1 MSYDEFPSG
10 AQAPAT
16 DDLARNTLP
25 AETSVA
31 DAPPADPSPGSGADD
46 AGTAAASASEGPD
59 PLAVVP
65 VRSRSRRKSAV
76 VPAAP
81 LEPDAT
87 HSGLPETP
95 PSDPSTVVEDASPAP
110 PKTRRRTTSSRKKIE
125 TSAVVPADTGAPTEV
140 SEGTLV
146 SGAAEVAPAPEPKT
160 PRRRSR
166 KTVPADAPAPA
177 EPVPDVPM
185 PTTESAA
192 SPPTTPRRRRRKVA
206 EATSPTQDVPVQPA
220 PTQEIAPAPEAR
232 TDAPEQIVTSQEP
245 AGLAP
250 VTDAQDPLAL
260 PVLDA
265 QVELPGV
272 PAERDGKGRET
283 PEAPATGRRRR
294 VRERARDRNRRVEAP
309 DTVTSPPA
317 TEEEET
323 TDRTVGAH
331 LVTRQGIPEIHIHGV
346 PYPPVLFFGNM
357 EDEKSRSRVIS
368 QIRRAARH
376 GVHLHS
382 TLIELP
388 CPITEDSAALD
399 EIDRRLRA
407 VLDADPEG
415 YVMPRII
422 FVPARGWK
430 REYPTDISTYAD
442 GTTGDP
448 SVTSERF
455 WLEAEHSLTTLIAH
469 ILRQEWGRRVFGYH
483 LERGEWFQPADLG
496 YDRSIANRDAFRDWL
511 RERYHN
517 NLVALRA
524 AWYDGDVQFHTAEI
538 PPLIL
543 KPDQNR
549 AFYETRRERRYI
561 DFNEFTS
568 ETTARRL
575 IALARA
581 VKKATQ
587 NQALVSVCYGYTFEF
602 GHPFS
607 GHLALNQLLSCNAIN
622 LICGP
627 PSYRDRKA
635 GGAASLPAP
644 VDSPPI
650 HGKLWMSEDDTKTY
664 LAPARQPA
672 DDFNPRLGD
681 RFLTEQAQLRAMGYA
696 LTHHIGIGFM
706 DLWGE
711 GWLDEDSLWE
721 RIGGFARR
729 YAQVLRHHERPRCP
743 DVIAMIDEKSLLH
756 IQRGEPFF
764 RRVTQGVR
772 DVLQRAGVS
781 YGVYLQSDLLSARF
795 PTGARLYLFLT
806 PYRLTVEQR
815 QAIHEKLQR
824 DGKTLVWL
832 YAPGSCEERPGV
844 GGVMEETATA
854 TVGITLRQQE
864 WNSELGSR
872 VLKPDHPLTAYMT
885 QREYGIRERLN
896 PSFFVDDPDAVA
908 IAEYQGSGLTS
919 LAVKTLG
926 DWQSVFV
933 GDPCLPL
940 ELLRGICRFAGVHVW
955 TPQGDDVVSI
965 GDGWVMLHA
974 TRDGHRVLQLPEPTA
989 LYDLG
994 GQQFIAD
1001 EAREHRFFMRAGTTR
1016 LFCVAPLERMLR
1028 WELPNLTLPGE
1039 GRARIVLNG
1048 VQQTVEEDALRAEP
1062 LSAVASPPEQEAPE
1076 HPQPTPDDL
1085 ATLEAVLNMDISA
1098 YEGLELEP
1106 PEEFDYL
1113 DVPTTTPAPA
1123 ALAGLLD
1130 RSDPT
1135 TPRRRRRRRGG
1146 RGRGRRRQEAQR
1158 EEGTPGGEENG
1169 SSAS

>member
-10 AQAPAT
+10 AQASEADAMTRDTP
-16 DDLARNTLP
+16 P

-46 AGTAAASASEGPD
+46 AGTVAASASEGID
-59 PLAVVP
+59 SLAVVP
-65 VRSRSRRKSAV
+65 VRSRSRRKSTAM
-76 VPAAP
+76 PAIP
-81 LEPDAT
+81 PEPGAT
-87 HSGLPETP
+87 SAELSETP
-95 PSDPSTVVEDASPAP
+95 LPAPSVP
-110 PKTRRRTTSSRKKIE
+110 PKTRRRTTSSRKKAE
-125 TSAVVPADTGAPTEV
+125 TDAAMPAATGAPSVEAPENV
-140 SEGTLV
+140 PAVPGEM
-146 SGAAEVAPAPEPKT
+146 AAAPAPGPT
-160 PRRRSR
+160 PRRRRSR
-166 KTVPADAPAPA
+166 KTVSADVEVPS
-177 EPVPDVPM
+177 EPPPDVSVPAVE
-185 PTTESAA
+185 TVTS
-192 SPPTTPRRRRRKVA
+192 SPKTPRRRLRTAARDTGAETVA
-206 EATSPTQDVPVQPA
+206 AEHGAVVPEPNPSQDILPVSDPLSDVLEPETARQETAEVAPVADAVGPQILLPA
-220 PTQEIAPAPEAR
+220 SGVQAETPAAPA
-232 TDAPEQIVTSQEP
+232 
-245 AGLAP
+245 
-250 VTDAQDPLAL
+250 
-260 PVLDA
+260 
-265 QVELPGV
+265 EL
-272 PAERDGKGRET
+272 DGKGL
-283 PEAPATGRRRR
+283 EAPATGRRRR
-294 VRERARDRNRRVEAP
+294 VRERARNRNRRTETPDASAP
-309 DTVTSPPA
+309 AIA
-317 TEEEET
+317 TEEGET

-331 LVTRQGIPEIHIHGV
+331 LVTRQGIPEIHINGV

-357 EDEKSRSRVIS
+357 EDEKSRPRVIS

-415 YVMPRII
+415 YVMPRIV

-543 KPDQNR
+543 KPNPNR

-644 VDSPPI
+644 VDSPPL

-664 LAPARQPA
+664 LAPTRQPA

-743 DVIAMIDEKSLLH
+743 DVIAMIDEKSLFH
-756 IQRGEPFF
+756 VQRGEAFF
-764 RRVTQGVR
+764 RRITQGVR

-795 PTGARLYLFLT
+795 PTSARLYLFLT
-806 PYRLTVEQR
+806 PYRLTAEQR
-815 QAIHEKLQR
+815 QAVHEKLQC

-872 VLKPDHPLTAYMT
+872 VLKPDHPLTACMT
-885 QREYGIRERLN
+885 QREYGVRERLN

-908 IAEYQGSGLTS
+908 VAEYQGSGLTS
-919 LAVKTLG
+919 LAVKTLEN
-926 DWQSVFV
+926 WQSVFV

-955 TPQGDDVVSI
+955 TPQGDDVVSV

-974 TRDGHRVLQLPEPTA
+974 TRDGHRVLQLPEPAA

-994 GQQFIAD
+994 GQQLIAD
-1001 EAREHRFFMRAGTTR
+1001 EAREYRFFMRAGTTR

-1039 GRARIVLNG
+1039 GRERIVLNG
-1048 VQQTVEEDALRAEP
+1048 VQQATGEDTLRTEP
-1062 LSAVASPPEQEAPE
+1062 LSATATPSGPDGAG

-1098 YEGLELEP
+1098 YEGLDLEP

-1113 DVPTTTPAPA
+1113 DVPSTTPATA
-1123 ALAGLLD
+1123 ALAGLLEG
-1130 RSDPT
+1130 SDPA

-1146 RGRGRRRQEAQR
+1146 RGRGRRRQGAQQ
-1158 EEGTPGGEENG
+1158 EEGPPGSEG
-1169 SSAS
+1169 SGGSAS